1 MKEDFLDKVRIASLC
16 NVSWESMSGS
26 DRARFCSQCELHVYD
41 ISHLS
46 RKEAVA
52 LIASTQGRICARIYR
67 RSDGTILTRDC
78 PVGLRALR
86 RRASRIATAAF
97 ATVISLFSIAAA
109 QKRKPDTDREMIG
122 LHQIQ
127 RKKTTAARGS
137 LNGVILASSRRSVAR
152 AKVKLWNSATHKKLE
167 TVSNATGD
175 FAFPSLKAGV
185 YKLEVITAD
194 FRPVVI
200 EKLEVGRE
208 VIDVQITFELIG
220 NLTGRLMLPVT
231 PRDHDDLKR

>member
-1 MKEDFLDKVRIASLC
+1 MKEDFLDKVRIASPC

-26 DRARFCSQCELHVYD
+26 ARARFCSQCELHVYD
-41 ISHLS
+41 ISQLS

-52 LIASTQGRICARIYR
+52 LIASTQDRICARIYR

-78 PVGLRALR
+78 PIGLRAWR
-86 RRASRIATAAF
+86 RRVSRIAGAAL
-97 ATVISLFSIAAA
+97 ATVISLFSLAAA
-109 QKRKPDTDREMIG
+109 QKKRTPDPAWEMIG

-127 RKKTTAARGS
+127 RKQTPAALGR
-137 LNGVILASSRRSVAR
+137 LNGVILSSSRGGVAG
-152 AKVKLWNSATHKKLE
+152 AKVKLWNSATHAKLVM
-167 TVSNATGD
+167 VSNASGD
-175 FAFPSLKAGV
+175 FAFRSLKKGV

-208 VIDVQITFELIG
+208 AIDIQIRFEPIG
-220 NLTGRLMLPVT
+220 NLTGRLMLPVPPKT
-231 PRDHDDLKR
+231 AP